1 MGFHY
6 LGIFIIKPKCM
17 QNMRVLFIGGTG
29 NISTACGR
37 LALAANMDLYILSRG
52 NRASP
57 ELKDA
62 TFIKADISKLPQA
75 KKALHGMVFDV
86 VVNFIAFTPEEVERD
101 IQLFSGKCGQYI
113 FISSASAYQKPLSH
127 HLITESTP
135 LANPYWD
142 YSRDKIACEDL
153 LMKAYRE
160 KGFPAT
166 IVRPSHTYETVI
178 PAAIGSWEDFTLI
191 ERMRQGKEIIIH
203 GDGTSLWTMTHSRDF
218 AKGFVGLLGNVHAVG
233 HSFHITS
240 DEVLTWNQIY
250 EAMAEAAGV
259 ELKAVHISS
268 DFICRIADGMG
279 QEWMIGNLWGDKAN
293 SAIFDNSKIKSFV
306 PAYVATIPF
315 REGIKRTVEWFDSHP
330 DRIRIDEGNNSLMDA
345 ILSAYNK

>member
-1 MGFHY
+1 
-6 LGIFIIKPKCM
+6 
-17 QNMRVLFIGGTG
+17 MRVLFIGGTG
-29 NISTACGR
+29 NISTACAR

-52 NRASP
+52 FLASP
-57 ELKDA
+57 DLEDA
-62 TFIKADISKLPQA
+62 TFIKADINKLA
-75 KKALHGMVFDV
+75 DVKKALNGKMFDV
-86 VVNFIAFTPEEVERD
+86 VVNFIAYTPEEAERD

-142 YSRDKIACEDL
+142 YSRDKIACEERL
-153 LMKAYRE
+153 IKAYRE
-160 KGFPAT
+160 KGFPVT

-191 ERMRQGKEIIIH
+191 ERMRQGKDIIIH

-218 AKGFVGLLGNVHAVG
+218 AKGFVGLLGNVHALG

-250 EAMAEAAGV
+250 EAMAEAAEAG
-259 ELKAVHISS
+259 LKAVHISS
-268 DFICRIADGMG
+268 DFICPIAEGMG
-279 QEWMIGNLWGDKAN
+279 QDWMRGNLLGDKAN
-293 SAIFDNSKIKSFV
+293 SAIFDNSKIKRFV

-315 REGIKRTVEWFDSHP
+315 REGIKRTVEWFDAHP
-330 DRIRIDEGNNSLMDA
+330 QRIRIDELNNSLMDA
-345 ILSAYNK
+345 ILSAYHQ

>member
-1 MGFHY
+1 
-6 LGIFIIKPKCM
+6 
-17 QNMRVLFIGGTG
+17 MRVLFIGGTG
-29 NISTACGR
+29 NISTACAR
-37 LALAANMDLYILSRG
+37 LALEAQMDLYILSRG
-52 NRASP
+52 NHRNKELEGASF
-57 ELKDA
+57 L
-62 TFIKADISKLPQA
+62 TADINKLA
-75 KKALHGMVFDV
+75 DVKKALNGKVFDV
-86 VVNFIAFTPEEVERD
+86 VVNFIAYTPEEAERD

-160 KGFPAT
+160 KGFPIT

-218 AKGFVGLLGNVHAVG
+218 AKGFVGLLGNVQALG

-259 ELKAVHISS
+259 GLNAVHISS
-268 DFICRIADGMG
+268 DFICRIADRMG
-279 QEWMIGNLWGDKAN
+279 QEWMRGNLLGDKAN
-293 SAIFDNSKIKSFV
+293 SAIFDNSKIKRFV

-315 REGIKRTVEWFDSHP
+315 MEGIKRTVAWFDTHP
-330 DRIRIDEGNNSLMDA
+330 QSIRIDEQNNSLMDA

>member
-1 MGFHY
+1 
-6 LGIFIIKPKCM
+6 M
-17 QNMRVLFIGGTG
+17 QNMRVLFIGGSG
-29 NISTACGR
+29 NISTACGS
-37 LALAANMDLYILSRG
+37 LALASGMDLFILTRG
-52 NRASP
+52 KQEKP
-57 ELKDA
+57 ELAHA
-62 TFIKADISKLPQA
+62 TFLTADINNPSA
-75 KKALHGMVFDV
+75 VNKALAGTTFDV
-86 VVNFIAFTPEEVERD
+86 VVNFIAYAPEEVERD
-101 IQLFSGKCGQYI
+101 IQLFSGRCGQYI
-113 FISSASAYQKPLSH
+113 FISSASAYQKPPSH

-153 LMKAYRE
+153 LMEAYRE

-218 AKGFVGLLGNVHAVG
+218 AKGFVGLLGNMQSLG

-240 DEVLTWNQIY
+240 EEVLTWNQIY

-259 ELKAVHISS
+259 GLNAVHISS

-279 QEWMIGNLWGDKAN
+279 QAWMRGNLLGDKAN
-293 SAIFDNSKIKSFV
+293 SAIFDNSKIKRFV
-306 PAYVATIPF
+306 PDYMANIPF
-315 REGIKRTVEWFDSHP
+315 RKGIKRTVEWFDTHP
-330 DRIRIDEGNNSLMDA
+330 QKIRIDEGNNKLMDA
-345 ILSAYNK
+345 ILDAYKG

>member
-1 MGFHY
+1 
-6 LGIFIIKPKCM
+6 
-17 QNMRVLFIGGTG
+17 
-29 NISTACGR
+29 
-37 LALAANMDLYILSRG
+37 MDLSILSRG
-52 NRASP
+52 FRKNP
-57 ELKDA
+57 ELEGA
-62 TFIKADISKLPQA
+62 SFITADMNKLSQVRN
-75 KKALHGMVFDV
+75 ALDGKVFDV
-86 VVNFIAFTPEEVERD
+86 VVNFIAYKPEEVGRD
-101 IQLFSGKCGQYI
+101 VKLFLGKCGQYI

-127 HLITESTP
+127 HLISESTP
-135 LANPYWD
+135 LANPFWD

-160 KGFPAT
+160 NGFPVT

-218 AKGFVGLLGNVHAVG
+218 AKGFVGLLGNVQALG

-259 ELKAVHISS
+259 GLNAVHISS
-268 DFICRIADGMG
+268 DFICRIADRMG
-279 QEWMIGNLWGDKAN
+279 QEWMRGNLLGDKAN
-293 SAIFDNSKIKSFV
+293 SAIFDNSKIKRFV

-315 REGIKRTVEWFDSHP
+315 MEGIKRTVAWFDTHP
-330 DRIRIDEGNNSLMDA
+330 QSIRIDEQNNSLMDA

>member
-1 MGFHY
+1 
-6 LGIFIIKPKCM
+6 
-17 QNMRVLFIGGTG
+17 MRVLFIGGTG

-142 YSRDKIACEDL
+142 YSRDKIACEEL

-160 KGFPAT
+160 KGFPVT

-178 PAAIGSWEDFTLI
+178 PVAIGSWEDFTI
-191 ERMRQGKEIIIH
+191 IDRMRKGGTVIIH
-203 GDGTSLWTMTHSRDF
+203 GDGTSLWTITHSQDF
-218 AKGFVGLLGNVHAVG
+218 AKGFVGLMGNMQAIG

-240 DEVLTWNQIY
+240 EELLNWNQVY
-250 EAMAEAAGV
+250 QAVAEAAGV
-259 ELKAVHISS
+259 ELKAVHIAT
-268 DFICRIADGMG
+268 DFICLEADKIG
-279 QEWMIGNLWGDKAN
+279 QEWMRGNLLGDKAN
-293 SAIFDNSKIKSFV
+293 SVVFDNTKIKRFV
-306 PAYVATIPF
+306 PGYVATIPF
-315 REGIKRTVEWFDSHP
+315 KEGIKRTVDWFDAHP
-330 DRIRIDEGNNSLMDA
+330 DRIRIDAENNRLMDA
-345 ILSAYNK
+345 ILAAYPG

>member
-1 MGFHY
+1 
-6 LGIFIIKPKCM
+6 
-17 QNMRVLFIGGTG
+17 MRVLFIGGTG
-29 NISTACGR
+29 NISTACAR
-37 LALAANMDLYILSRG
+37 LALAAGMDLYILSRG
-52 NRASP
+52 FHANP
-57 ELKDA
+57 ELEDA
-62 TFIKADISKLPQA
+62 TFINADINKLPLV
-75 KKALHGMVFDV
+75 KKALNGAVFDV
-86 VVNFIAFTPEEVERD
+86 VVNFIAYSPAEIERD
-101 IQLFSGKCGQYI
+101 IQLFSGKCSQYI

-153 LMKAYRE
+153 LMKVYRE
-160 KGFPAT
+160 NGFPVT

-218 AKGFVGLLGNVHAVG
+218 AKGFVGLLGNLQALG

-259 ELKAVHISS
+259 GLKAVHISS
-268 DFICRIADGMG
+268 DFICSIADRMD
-279 QEWMIGNLWGDKAN
+279 QEWMRGNLLGDKAN
-293 SAIFDNSKIKSFV
+293 SAIFDNTKIKRFV
-306 PAYVATIPF
+306 PGYQATIPF
-315 REGIKRTVEWFDSHP
+315 IVGIKRTVEWFDTHP
-330 DRIRIDEGNNSLMDA
+330 QRIRIEELNNRLMDA
-345 ILSAYNK
+345 ILAAYSG